1 MPKWQASNSLQWSKH
16 IIQFRLFPRLCS
28 ILAITPFFLPVEKV
42 VYYMGHVLG
51 NMDLLFYIFYNNQKS
66 GSPQKSVYTAEY
78 IELKIIKNKFGFEI
92 AFSY

>member
-1 MPKWQASNSLQWSKH
+1 M
-16 IIQFRLFPRLCS
+16 
-28 ILAITPFFLPVEKV
+28 E
-42 VYYMGHVLG
+42 HVLG
-51 NMDLLFYIFYNNQKS
+51 NMDLLLYIFYNNQKS